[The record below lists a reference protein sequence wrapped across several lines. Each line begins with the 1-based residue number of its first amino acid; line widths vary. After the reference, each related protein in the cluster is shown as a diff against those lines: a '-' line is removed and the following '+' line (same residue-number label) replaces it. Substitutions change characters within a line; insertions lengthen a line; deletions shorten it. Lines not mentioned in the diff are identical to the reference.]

1 MMIRTILFTLACS
14 SCCVTVALDPLTH
27 FLPNE
32 EELQVFPKTLLAAL
46 SKIASSSTSTHSTQ
60 DTASPIANSANRVV
74 HIVGA
79 SDVEDAVDWSGMCQ
93 DGFTLVLVGPMV
105 SFLN

>member
-1 MMIRTILFTLACS
+1 MIRSILFTLACS
-14 SCCVTVALDPLTH
+14 SCCITVALDPLTH

-46 SKIASSSTSTHSTQ
+46 SKIASSSTSTQ
-60 DTASPIANSANRVV
+60 DTATPVANSANRVV